1 MLNRFECFIQLTAS
15 LVWGMYRQA
24 SINKIICTWNRENL
38 SMYVTREKSAK
49 NQNANDGYFNR
60 AEKWQ
65 EKEEDN
71 MAKDLGGI

>member
-1 MLNRFECFIQLTAS
+1 
-15 LVWGMYRQA
+15 MYRQA